1 MWGGFKVLL
10 GASETVA
17 EFMPTYQSIPSF
29 EHGASESIGILL
41 VNLGTPEEPTTS
53 AVRRFLKQFLSDP
66 RVIEYPRWL
75 WWLILN
81 GIILRIRPSRSAEAY
96 RKIWTDDGSPLMLFS
111 KEIAAGMQKELD
123 QRLQGSANVELAM
136 SYGDPSVDAAIDRL
150 QAKGARRLIV
160 LPMYPQYSGTTTASV
175 IAAVARKLNRL
186 RWVPET
192 RFINQYHDEPGYI
205 AALAASI
212 REFWQ
217 QNGRGTQLMFSF
229 HGVPRQTL
237 LDGDPY
243 HCQCQ
248 KTARLVAE
256 TLELGDDEWLLSF
269 QSRVGREEW
278 LRPYTDET
286 IKKLGGRGM
295 ARLDVVCPG
304 FSTDC
309 LETLEEIAMQNAE
322 LFIESGGEELH
333 YVPALNAREDHVS
346 FLTDLVEKHM
356 SGWPRSYSD
365 EPDTRQRA
373 TAMGAAK

>member
-1 MWGGFKVLL
+1 
-10 GASETVA
+10 
-17 EFMPTYQSIPSF
+17 MPTYQSTPAF
-29 EHGASESIGILL
+29 EHGASESVGILL
-41 VNLGTPEEPTTS
+41 VNLGTPEAPTAP

-81 GIILRIRPSRSAEAY
+81 GVILRIRPSRSAAAY
-96 RKIWTDDGSPLMLFS
+96 RKIWTDEGSPLMLFS
-111 KEIAAGMQKELD
+111 VDIARRLQAALD
-123 QRLQGSANVELAM
+123 QQLPGATHVALAM
-136 SYGDPSVDAAIDRL
+136 SYGEPSVDTAIDRL
-150 QAKGARRLIV
+150 LENGARRLLV
-160 LPMYPQYSGTTTASV
+160 LPLYPQYSGTTTASV
-175 IAAVARKLNRL
+175 IDAVARKFNRL
-186 RWVPET
+186 RWVPEV

-212 REFWQ
+212 REFWKE
-217 QNGRGTQLMFSF
+217 NGRGTLLMFSF

-248 KTARLVAE
+248 KTARLVSEA
-256 TLELGDDEWLLSF
+256 LELGDDEWVLSF

-286 IKKLGGRGM
+286 IEKLAGQGLS
-295 ARLDVVCPG
+295 RLDVVCPG

-322 LFIESGGEELH
+322 LFLSSGGEVLH
-333 YVPALNAREDHVS
+333 YIPALNARDDHVS
-346 FLTDLVEKHM
+346 FLTDLVEKNLG
-356 SGWPRSYSD
+356 GWPLSF
-365 EPDTRQRA
+365 PDQPDSRQRA
-373 TAMGAAK
+373 LTMGAAK

>member
-1 MWGGFKVLL
+1 MALQYCWARLNLL
-10 GASETVA
+10 IG
-17 EFMPTYQSIPSF
+17 FMPTYQSTPEF
-29 EHGASESIGILL
+29 KHGQSESTGILL
-41 VNLGTPEEPTTS
+41 VNLGTPEAPTPR

-81 GIILRIRPSRSAEAY
+81 GIILRIRPARSAAAY
-96 RKIWTDDGSPLMLFS
+96 RKIWTDEGSPLMLFS
-111 KEIAAGMQKELD
+111 KAIVEGVQKELEK
-123 QRLQGSANVELAM
+123 RLSGSANVELAM
-136 SYGDPSVDAAIDRL
+136 SYGEPSIDAAIGRL
-150 QAKGARRLIV
+150 LAKGARRLLV

-175 IAAVARKLNRL
+175 IDAVARKFNRL
-186 RWVPET
+186 RWIPEA

-205 AALAASI
+205 GALAASV
-212 REFWQ
+212 REYWDK
-217 QNGRGTQLMFSF
+217 NGRGSKLMLSF

-248 KTARLVAE
+248 KTARLLAE
-256 TLELGDDEWLLSF
+256 TLELRDDQWLLSF

-286 IKKLGGRGM
+286 VAELGKQGIG
-295 ARLDVVCPG
+295 RLDVVCPG

-322 LFIESGGEELH
+322 LFVESGGESLH
-333 YVPALNAREDHVS
+333 YIPALNARDDHIR
-346 FLTDLVEKHM
+346 FLAGLIEKHVG
-356 SGWPRSYSD
+356 GWPQTYVDDPASG
-365 EPDTRQRA
+365 QRA
-373 TAMGAAK
+373 LAMGASR

>member
-1 MWGGFKVLL
+1 
-10 GASETVA
+10 
-17 EFMPTYQSIPSF
+17 MPTYQSTPGF
-29 EHGASESIGILL
+29 EHGAPESIGILL
-41 VNLGTPEEPTTS
+41 VNLGTPTEATTS
-53 AVRRFLKQFLSDP
+53 AVRRFLKQFLSDA

-81 GIILRIRPSRSAEAY
+81 GIILRIRPSRSAKAY
-96 RKIWTDDGSPLMLFS
+96 QKIWTDNGSPLMLFS
-111 KEIAAGMQKELD
+111 KEIAAGMQKAFD
-123 QRLQGSANVELAM
+123 QRMPGSVNVELAM
-136 SYGDPSVDAAIDRL
+136 SYGDPSVDDAIDRL
-150 QAKGARRLIV
+150 LAKGARRLLV

-175 IAAVARKLNRL
+175 IDAVARKLNRL

-205 AALAASI
+205 AALAASV

-229 HGVPRQTL
+229 HGVPKQTL
-237 LDGDPY
+237 LKGDPY

-256 TLELGDDEWLLSF
+256 ALELGDDEWLLTF

-278 LRPYTDET
+278 LNPYTDET
-286 IKKLGGRGM
+286 IEKLGKQGM
-295 ARLDVVCPG
+295 TRLDVVCPG

-333 YVPALNAREDHVS
+333 YVPALNAREDHVR
-346 FLTDLVEKHM
+346 FLTELVEKHM
-356 SGWPRSYSD
+356 GGWPLSFSAD
-365 EPDTRQRA
+365 PASRQRA
-373 TAMGAAK
+373 IAMGAEK